1 MKNMFHRQWILATV
15 CSAALFAGGINLHA
29 QGPAT
34 GRAKSLLAGQLVDD
48 ARAAGR
54 NLQLPPGLA
63 ARESLVLLQKAQ
75 ELDPASATVLRLLAE
90 AARALHRTGIERAAL
105 LKMVNLQPDNLAAQ
119 LKFLDSLAAGAQT
132 VAQRIR
138 IYRKTMAQNNL
149 NPQIKSALALR
160 VGLLLNAQ
168 AHHHA
173 ANLMFVEAVRLNS
186 SNLAAWQELTL
197 ALRKSHAPAHQL
209 LYCYLHT
216 LHCDPFQPDAMVG
229 IAHLLAAAGHYG
241 LAAKW
246 ANAAIAE
253 YQQSHTALG
262 SGLPS
267 DLAAYWAIAAQQD
280 KVRPYLDELLAFKKP
295 ATSVLLIALAEYS
308 NGKPIAD
315 TRPAKLLA
323 RIEARLAAEL
333 KSRPG
338 SARLKAD
345 ALWLQ
350 LVYQNKLPANIAA
363 HVAAMQKPLAAAPA
377 LYARL
382 RGWQLLRQGNMQ
394 AAAEKFQT
402 GLTDPYAV
410 IGLAEA
416 KAALGHKKAATALL
430 VGLWRHSPPLPT
442 ALAIAQ
448 TARTLRIHLSSS
460 AAGNALAVQARGYP
474 SRMLHAVYDPS
485 NMVLVSV
492 HWPHRFP
499 DYGRPV
505 YIHVH
510 YYNESPWS
518 LAVGPHTAITT
529 DMAMAARIQGISNI
543 NLGAYAIDSNASVL
557 RLDSQQSL
565 EVTYQID
572 QGALRT
578 ISLDN
583 PDSLV
588 GGRLELITN
597 PIAEGTDIF
606 PGLGGQSIDAGY
618 FNIRGFFSGGLQAMT
633 AQVSHFNGLSEAD
646 QMIAAGAI
654 ANVLP
659 KLAADLVSASQASAT
674 ASPSPAQIR
683 KAITALSAPLES
695 ELNNPGATDVQ
706 AWLTRLA
713 PRKQLPTKILAGIS
727 DLRNSTSAAVRMMSY
742 WRMLVTAQDKHSPKA
757 MKAVQ
762 KELTVLAHS
771 DKDPLAARWA
781 ADLAEQAAITPVTRT
796 KKSKATKANPS

>member
-1 MKNMFHRQWILATV
+1 MKNMSYRQCILAMA
-15 CSAALFAGGINLHA
+15 CSATLFAGAVNLRA
-29 QGPAT
+29 QGQPAD
-34 GRAKSLLAGQLVDD
+34 RAKSLLAGQLVDD
-48 ARAAGR
+48 ARSAGR
-54 NLQLPPGLA
+54 NLQLPPDLA

-90 AARALHRTGIERAAL
+90 AAGALHRTAIERAAL
-105 LKMVNLQPDNLAAQ
+105 LKLVNLQPDNLAAQ

-132 VAQRIR
+132 VAQRIH
-138 IYRKTMAQNNL
+138 IYRKTMEQNGL
-149 NPQIKSALALR
+149 NPQVKSALALR
-160 VGLLLNAQ
+160 IGQLLNAQ

-173 ANLMFVEAVRLNS
+173 ANLMFVDAVKLNTA
-186 SNLAAWQELTL
+186 NLAAWQELTL
-197 ALRKSHAPAHQL
+197 ALQKSHAPASQL

-229 IAHLLAAAGHYG
+229 IAHLLAAAGHYA

-246 ANAAIAE
+246 TNAAIAE
-253 YQQSHTALG
+253 YQQSRTALG
-262 SGLPS
+262 SSLPS
-267 DLAAYWAIAAQQD
+267 DLAAYWAISAEQD

-295 ATSVLLIALAEYS
+295 ATSVLLVALAEYS
-308 NGKPIAD
+308 SGKPSAD
-315 TRPAKLLA
+315 TRTAKLLA
-323 RIEARLAAEL
+323 RIEARLAAGL
-333 KSRPG
+333 KGRPG
-338 SARLKAD
+338 SVRLQAD

-350 LVYQNKLPANIAA
+350 LVYQNKLPANIAV

-382 RGWQLLRQGNMQ
+382 RGWQLLRQGNVQ

-410 IGLAEA
+410 IGLAQA

-430 VGLWRHSPPLPT
+430 LGLWRKSPPLPA

-448 TARTLRIHLSSS
+448 TARNLHIRLSAN

-474 SRMLHAVYDPS
+474 SRMLHAVYNPS
-485 NMVLVSV
+485 NTVLVSV

-499 DYGRPV
+499 NYGRPV

-518 LAVGPHTAITT
+518 LAVGPNTAIST
-529 DMAMAARIQGISNI
+529 DLAMAARIQGISNI

-557 RLDSQQSL
+557 RLDSQQSM

-578 ISLDN
+578 LSLDN

-588 GGRLELITN
+588 GGQLELIAN
-597 PIAEGTDIF
+597 PIADGTDIY
-606 PGLGGQSIDAGY
+606 PGLGGQTIHAGY
-618 FNIRGFFSGGLQAMT
+618 FNIRGFFSGGLKSMIT
-633 AQVSHFNGLSEAD
+633 QVSHFNGLSSAD

-659 KLAADLVSASQASAT
+659 KLAADLVSANKASAT
-674 ASPSPAQIR
+674 ASPSPAEIQ
-683 KAITALSAPLES
+683 KAILALSAPLES
-695 ELNNPGATDVQ
+695 DLNNPGASDVQ
-706 AWLTRLA
+706 AWLARLA
-713 PRKQLPTKILAGIS
+713 PRKQLPEKILTAIS
-727 DLRNSTSAAVRMMSY
+727 ALRTSPSAVVRMMSY
-742 WRMLVTAQDKHSPKA
+742 WRMLVSAQDKNSPKA
-757 MKAVQ
+757 MRAVQ
-762 KELTVLAHS
+762 KEFANMAHA
-771 DKDPLAARWA
+771 DKNPLAARWA
-781 ADLAEQAAITPVTRT
+781 ADLAEQAGIAPVAGT
-796 KKSKATKANPS
+796 KKSQSSKPKAG